1 MGGAWPSTSVASP
14 CRSID
19 CLNVHCTT
27 EVHILSKNGLKWEVQ
42 MMLPSKDSSQS
53 SSHLVC
59 GVLAG
64 KALHSMLGQG
74 T

>member
-1 MGGAWPSTSVASP
+1 M
-14 CRSID
+14 
-19 CLNVHCTT
+19 NVHFTT
-27 EVHILSKNGLKWEVQ
+27 GVHILSRNGLKWEVQ

-59 GVLAG
+59 GALAVEE
-64 KALHSMLGQG
+64 LHSMLGQG